1 MTELHDQDQLL
12 TAAECASRLGLT
24 TRALR
29 VYETRGLIC
38 PRRTEKN
45 WRLYG
50 ATEIGRLNEVLVLQK
65 MGLTLSAIAQV
76 LADHET
82 DLAALLTLQEE
93 TLRGRQVRIEQS
105 LSIVRSLKAK
115 QASGE
120 VLSADDMIKLAKET
134 MMTETQED
142 SVAWKRY
149 EQNRPRTAIKI
160 AGEKLADY
168 TGCFQMDDGSLMSV
182 TVEGEQLFLQLVGQP
197 PADLEAE
204 AEDAFF
210 NAAVQAQ
217 VTFQR
222 DEAGKVISL
231 ALHQHGAEMPAL
243 RGDDNAF
250 AEAEAR
256 IKTRMAEKT
265 PAPGSE
271 AMLQT
276 LLEQQC
282 SGEVDYSLMNEPLA
296 ELARAQAHLVKS
308 EMDRLGALGTI
319 QFKGVDPTG
328 FDVYE
333 VDFANG
339 RLEWSIAMADD
350 GRVNGLAMRNA
361 L

>member
-1 MTELHDQDQLL
+1 MTDMPDQDQLL
-12 TAAECASRLGLT
+12 TAAECAHRLGLT
-24 TRALR
+24 PRALR
-29 VYETRGLIC
+29 LYEARGLIE

-50 ATEIGRLNEVLVLQK
+50 GREIARLGEVLVLRK
-65 MGLTLSAIAQV
+65 MGLTLSAIAQL
-76 LADHET
+76 LAGRET
-82 DLAALLTLQEE
+82 DLAGLLMLQEE
-93 TLRGRQVRIEQS
+93 ALREQQIRIEQS

-168 TGCFQMDDGSLMSV
+168 IGCFQMDDGSLMSV
-182 TVEGEQLFLQLVGQP
+182 TVEGEQLLLQLVGQP

-222 DEAGKVISL
+222 DEAGKVTSL
-231 ALHQHGAEMPAL
+231 VLHQHGAELPAL
-243 RGDDNAF
+243 RVDDSAF
-250 AEAEAR
+250 AEAEAQ
-256 IKTRMAEKT
+256 IKARMAEKT

-282 SGEVDYSLMNEPLA
+282 RGEVDYSLMNEPLA

-308 EMDRLGALGTI
+308 ELDRLGALGTV

-328 FDVYE
+328 FDVYDVE
-333 VDFANG
+333 FAKG
-339 RLEWSIAMADD
+339 RQEWSISMAAD
-350 GRVNGLAMRNA
+350 GKVNGLAMRNT

>member
-1 MTELHDQDQLL
+1 MTDMHDQDQLL
-12 TAAECASRLGLT
+12 SAAECARQLGLT

-29 VYETRGLIC
+29 VYESRGLIC

-50 ATEIGRLNEVLVLQK
+50 AREIGRLGEILVLQK
-65 MGLTLSAIAQV
+65 MGLTLSAIARL
-76 LADHET
+76 LAGRET
-82 DLAALLTLQEE
+82 DLAGLLALQEE
-93 TLRGRQVRIEQS
+93 ALRERQARIEQS

-134 MMTETQED
+134 IMTQTQEN

-182 TVEGEQLFLQLVGQP
+182 TVESEQLFLQLVGQP
-197 PADLEAE
+197 PADLQAE
-204 AEDAFF
+204 ADDAFF
-210 NAAVQAQ
+210 NSAVQAQ

-231 ALHQHGAEMPAL
+231 ALHQHGAEMPAT
-243 RGDDNAF
+243 RVDDDAF
-250 AEAEAR
+250 ANAEAQLAAR
-256 IKTRMAEKT
+256 IAGKT
-265 PAPGSE
+265 PAPGSK

-276 LLEQQC
+276 LLEQQ
-282 SGEVDYSLMNEPLA
+282 SKDEIDYALMSEPLSQ
-296 ELARAQAHLVKS
+296 LVRTQAHLVKS

>member
-1 MTELHDQDQLL
+1 MTDLHDQDQLL

-38 PRRTEKN
+38 PQRTEKN

-50 ATEIGRLNEVLVLQK
+50 TREIGRLGEILVLQK
-65 MGLTLSAIAQV
+65 MGLTLSAIARL
-76 LADHET
+76 LAGRET
-82 DLAALLTLQEE
+82 DLAGLLALQEE
-93 TLRGRQVRIEQS
+93 ALRERQVRIEQS

-115 QASGE
+115 QVSGE

-149 EQNRPRTAIKI
+149 EQNRPRTAIPTSSKALAVY
-160 AGEKLADY
+160 AGCY
-168 TGCFQMDDGSLMSV
+168 QMDDGALMSL
-182 TVEGEQLFLQLVGQP
+182 TVQADQLFLQLIGQP
-197 PADLEAE
+197 PADLQAE
-204 AEDAFF
+204 ADDAFF
-210 NAAVQAQ
+210 NSAVQAQ

-222 DEAGKVISL
+222 DGAGKVISL
-231 ALHQHGAEMPAL
+231 ALHQHGAEMPAT
-243 RGDDNAF
+243 RVDDDVFAS
-250 AEAEAR
+250 AEAQLAAR
-256 IKTRMAEKT
+256 IAGKT
-265 PAPGSE
+265 PAPGSK

-276 LLEQQC
+276 LLKQQ
-282 SGEVDYSLMNEPLA
+282 SKGAIEYALMSEPLSQ
-296 ELARAQAHLVKS
+296 LVRAQAHLVKS
-308 EMDRLGALGTI
+308 EMDRLGALGAI